1 VIKVETRGKYAGVKI
16 HLDVEE
22 CEALIEASKALTTIY
37 PTEVAV
43 GLKTISVP
51 LKLAKQMG
59 KEIAGLL
66 EENPDL
72 LKPRTPEQIAAIL
85 AKEVEKASM
94 QLNAVKAGTKWDS
107 KHLDKEKLKEA
118 LLKHVE

>member
-1 VIKVETRGKYAGVKI
+1 MIKVETRGKYAGVKI

-22 CEALIEASKALTTIY
+22 CEALVKLADDGKVSNF
-37 PTEVAV
+37 AV
-43 GLKTISVP
+43 LAGTSKTIQVP
-51 LKLAKQMG
+51 FNLAYKMG
-59 KEIAGLL
+59 KEIKDLL
-66 EENPDL
+66 AENPDL

-94 QLNAVKAGTKWDS
+94 QLNAVKSGKKWES

-118 LLKHVE
+118 LLKHAE